1 MRQRTVAA
9 IVLAFVLGLAISLAW
24 SLVGL
29 HGF

>member
-1 MRQRTVAA
+1 MRQRTFAA
-9 IVLAFVLGLAISLAW
+9 TVLAFVLGLAISLAW